1 MQERPIPKSLH
12 VESLVPQAEF
22 VSYNDIIH
30 FIRRYSL
37 TIAAS
42 ILATLVGVI
51 LYISM
56 TQPLY
61 TARTEII
68 IDPKMPQLLREQTG
82 GISISMDNSQ
92 VESQIAVLRS
102 EKIAEAVVGNLKLMD
117 DREFQPS
124 KGGLFRFLMRFIGWP
139 YPVNTAATDL
149 ERKRAAIGVFEQG
162 LDVSR
167 VGLSYAIEIL
177 FSSNDPDKA
186 ARIANAVT
194 EAYVRDQLDSKSQ
207 TSRQGSEWLEQRI
220 DQLRQQMNAA
230 AEQVQRYK
238 ATHDYRIA
246 RTPIS
251 RQAELQVPSAP
262 TAGLNNNP
270 VRPNS
275 LTPGV
280 TRHESGLEELESTAS
295 TYRRIYE
302 SYLQAFTESV
312 QRQSFP
318 VADARVITYATRPL
332 SKSRPKTMLLLA
344 FGVMLGAL
352 VGLVASFLRHMQ
364 DRSVRLP
371 RHVRDTVSI
380 ECLGQVTRFA
390 EPNGLR
396 YAKDVAR
403 TFAKHLRSKSIP
415 RTFSPSTTFLDSFDE
430 VSRAPYSAFATSLT
444 AVQTAMRLASR
455 KLPVQCVGITSPFPG
470 DGKTT
475 LSVNLAALFARIGL
489 RVLVVDCDVRK
500 PSLSAKLAPDVD
512 HGLLEVLADSTLSET
527 AKVHAELQSIDLL
540 PLCNVTSAREAF
552 AAIGSENMRKLL
564 VRESESYDII
574 LIDLP
579 ALKTDFEA
587 LNIIALLDGIVLTV
601 SWGNTSMELLAEVTH
616 MLRTAK
622 AKIMGVVINKV
633 GALSSDAY
641 ARQTKSIY

>member
-1 MQERPIPKSLH
+1 MQERPIPKNLH
-12 VESLVPQAEF
+12 VESLVPRAEF
-22 VSYNDIIH
+22 VSYSDVVH
-30 FIRRYSL
+30 FIRQYSL
-37 TIAAS
+37 TIATS
-42 ILATLVGVI
+42 IFITVACVI
-51 LYISM
+51 LFISV
-56 TQPLY
+56 TQPIY

-68 IDPKMPQLLREQTG
+68 IDPKMPQLLREQTSG
-82 GISISMDNSQ
+82 VSLSLDNSQ

-102 EKIAEAVVGNLKLMD
+102 EKIAEAVVSNLKLMD

-124 KGGLFRFLMRFIGWP
+124 KGGLFRFLMRFLGWP
-139 YPVNTAATDL
+139 YPVNSGATDL
-149 ERKRAAIGVFEQG
+149 ERKRAAIGVFEEG

-177 FSSNDPDKA
+177 YSSNDPDKA

-194 EAYVRDQLDSKSQ
+194 DAYVRDQLDSKSQ

-246 RTPIS
+246 RRALPDG
-251 RQAELQVPSAP
+251 AAAQVSSPA
-262 TAGLNNNP
+262 TAGA
-270 VRPNS
+270 
-275 LTPGV
+275 
-280 TRHESGLEELESTAS
+280 ESSSPLPSSAKSGAIRRERSLEELESTAV

-302 SYLQAFTESV
+302 SYLQAFTEAV

-332 SKSRPKTMLLLA
+332 SKSRPKTLLLLA
-344 FGVMLGAL
+344 FGIMLG
-352 VGLVASFLRHMQ
+352 GLAGLAIAFLRHMQ

-371 RHVRDTVSI
+371 RHIRDTASI
-380 ECLGQVTRFA
+380 ECLGEVARFA
-390 EPNGLR
+390 EPNVLR
-396 YAKDVAR
+396 HAKEAAHDL
-403 TFAKHLRSKSIP
+403 AKYLRFKSIP
-415 RTFSPSTTFLDSFDE
+415 RVLSRSTTALDCFDE
-430 VSRAPYSAFATSLT
+430 VSKSPYSAFATSLT

-489 RVLVVDCDVRK
+489 RVLVIDCDIRK
-500 PSLSAKLAPDVD
+500 SSLSAELAPDVD
-512 HGLLEVLADSTLSET
+512 YGLLEVLADSALIES
-527 AKVHAELQSIDLL
+527 AKVHAELQNIDVL
-540 PLCNVTSAREAF
+540 PLCNVTSARDAF
-552 AAIGSENMRKLL
+552 AAMGSENMRKLL
-564 VRESESYDII
+564 VSESKHYDII
-574 LIDLP
+574 VIDLP

-601 SWGNTSMELLAEVTH
+601 SWGNTSMEVLAEVAH

-622 AKIMGVVINKV
+622 AKIMGAVINKV
-633 GALSSDAY
+633 GALSSDSY
-641 ARQTKSIY
+641 SRQAKSIY